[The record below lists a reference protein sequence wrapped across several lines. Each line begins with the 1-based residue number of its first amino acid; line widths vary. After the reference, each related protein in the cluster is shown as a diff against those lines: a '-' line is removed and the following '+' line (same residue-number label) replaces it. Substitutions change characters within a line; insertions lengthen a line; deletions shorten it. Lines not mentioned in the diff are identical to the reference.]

1 MADQD
6 ELKALLA
13 KPQAG
18 LRLVHLHLGRLE
30 NPAVVDR
37 KAVRYVLR
45 ELGKKAAAWRL
56 FDIAN
61 GDLMFMYQGLAYSA
75 VEAACREIALMA
87 IESPLT
93 GESPYPESPPSLH
106 AGDALFHIF
115 DLASNAGLVLRYLD
129 GVSGGGAPP
138 SRH

>member
-1 MADQD
+1 MTNED
-6 ELKALLA
+6 ELKALLL

-30 NPAVVDR
+30 NPAIVDR
-37 KAVRYVLR
+37 KAVRYTLR

-87 IESPLT
+87 IETRLT
-93 GESPYPESPPSLH
+93 GESPYGSPPSLH
-106 AGDALFHIF
+106 ANDALFDIF
-115 DLASNAGLVLRYLD
+115 DLASNAGLVLRFLESVTGD
-129 GVSGGGAPP
+129 AVPP
-138 SRH
+138 VKH